1 MKLSVYCNN
10 QFMHRIPVTS
20 SNIRSVGY
28 DQQSA
33 VLEVEFTSGD
43 VYQYFNV
50 PEHLYRGLMSASSK
64 GQFLND
70 NIKYGYRYQKAG

>member
-1 MKLSVYCNN
+1 MQRTS
-10 QFMHRIPVTS
+10 VTS
-20 SNIRSVGY
+20 SNICSIGY
-28 DQQSA
+28 DPQSS

-50 PEHLYRGLMSASSK
+50 PEHLYRGLMNTSSH

-70 NIKYGYRYQKAG
+70 YIKYSYRYQKVS

>member
-1 MKLSVYCNN
+1 MY
-10 QFMHRIPVTS
+10 RTPVTS

-28 DQQSA
+28 DEQSA

-43 VYQYFNV
+43 VYQYFDL
-50 PEHLYRGLMSASSK
+50 PQHLYHELMNASSK

-70 NIKYGYRYQKAG
+70 YIKYSYRYQKVG